1 MKPLRHAL
9 FAGSLGLL
17 SLVGCSHSAR
27 APETTPSP
35 GLQTPSPAA
44 ATPAPAQTT
53 GTTNEPISAPVN
65 DPTITT
71 SPTNSGLGGTQNPIT
86 QPAPVG
92 GPAPTDSDRTPPPPI
107 DMTDDPDLTSTPGA
121 QPLTPRDAG
130 TPVPKP
136 SPDEGTK
143 PEK

>member
-9 FAGSLGLL
+9 FAGLLGL
-17 SLVGCSHSAR
+17 LVGCSHASAR

-71 SPTNSGLGGTQNPIT
+71 SPTNSGLGGNPIT
-86 QPAPVG
+86 QPPPVG
-92 GPAPTDSDRTPPPPI
+92 GPARTDSIPPPI
-107 DMTDDPDLTSTPGA
+107 DMTDDSDLTSTPGA
-121 QPLTPRDAG
+121 QPLSGTRDAG
-130 TPVPKP
+130 TPKPTRDAGPADAGPKP
-136 SPDEGTK
+136 K
-143 PEK
+143 K